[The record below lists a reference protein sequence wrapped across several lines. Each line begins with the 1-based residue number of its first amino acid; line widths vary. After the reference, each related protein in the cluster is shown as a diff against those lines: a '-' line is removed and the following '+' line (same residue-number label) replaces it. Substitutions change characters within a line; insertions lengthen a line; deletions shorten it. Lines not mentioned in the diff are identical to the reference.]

1 MLAAGAR
8 RRACAS
14 ARAAVTRGLSWA
26 WLHSAAGMRIEKVK
40 LHAPNTYYPAG
51 RGYPASAGAE
61 GTGDGRRRVSSVSY
75 RRTGMHS
82 DGSAEMEA
90 GEDLLKVMHVLQL
103 DSVPVAR
110 DAAAASGEPGRG
122 KERGSGAEGPQAA
135 GTPGEADQLQTGV
148 FLCACV
154 WTHSRI

>member
-1 MLAAGAR
+1 
-8 RRACAS
+8 
-14 ARAAVTRGLSWA
+14 
-26 WLHSAAGMRIEKVK
+26 MRIEKVK

-103 DSVPVAR
+103 DSVPVVR

-122 KERGSGAEGPQAA
+122 KGRGSGAEGPQAA
-135 GTPGEADQLQTGV
+135 GARRQTWRCRCLALNEA
-148 FLCACV
+148 AAAA
-154 WTHSRI
+154 SRTVPTRLHG

>member
-1 MLAAGAR
+1 
-8 RRACAS
+8 
-14 ARAAVTRGLSWA
+14 
-26 WLHSAAGMRIEKVK
+26 MRIEKVK

-103 DSVPVAR
+103 DSVPVVR

-122 KERGSGAEGPQAA
+122 KGRGSGAESPQAA
-135 GTPGEADQLQTGV
+135 GAPGEADQLHTGV
-148 FLCACV
+148 CVCACV
-154 WTHSRI
+154 RVCVRTPGYEAVRLHARPRRRTVE